1 MDTEDSEPDSV
12 KLTRSRLGRKPQVGG
27 GIAIFIGVL
36 LLVMTPPAAPGE
48 PPGLHQMAK
57 LFIVIG
63 AFLFAAGTLAR
74 WFSVE

>member
-1 MDTEDSEPDSV
+1 VDTESDNLA
-12 KLTRSRLGRKPQVGG
+12 KSRLGRKPQVGG
-27 GIAIFIGVL
+27 TIAIFIGL
-36 LLVMTPPAAPGE
+36 LLLLITPSAAQGE

-57 LFIVIG
+57 LFIGIG

>member
-1 MDTEDSEPDSV
+1 MDTEPDDLA
-12 KLTRSRLGRKPQVGG
+12 KSRLGRKPQAGG

-36 LLVMTPPAAPGE
+36 LLVMTPPAAPGA

-57 LFIVIG
+57 LFIGIG
-63 AFLFAAGTLAR
+63 VFLFAAGTLTR